1 MREEKIRP
9 RSRRKSGSDQ
19 TDAMAFAVRLLPHP
33 CTPSSR
39 SPFGAG
45 RPNLRAGSLKAPVL
59 PFSHPFS
66 SSRPP
71 TCASSCSTLTN
82 SNKPLLRITC
92 RFSSSTRRMSSLSST
107 PSLAMALAKAFSASL
122 SVRPWAALMIC
133 SACSRVSST
142 RALFPR
148 RTTVTIS
155 LRSWYRSRNEGR
167 GTSRTETSF
176 SSSTGMV
183 STGASRITVVKV
195 DLRSCASSRIPRTTA
210 ALSRKG
216 WKSLSTTSD
225 GSVSLPMAASAS
237 TGSRDCSLTA
247 TVRPAETRRI
257 PRVTDHC
264 NRAFPWVCATSC
276 RMASRRCSSQLTR

>member
-1 MREEKIRP
+1 M
-9 RSRRKSGSDQ
+9 
-19 TDAMAFAVRLLPHP
+19 
-33 CTPSSR
+33 
-39 SPFGAG
+39 GAG
-45 RPNLRAGSLKAPVL
+45 SPNLRAGSLNAPVL
-59 PFSHPFS
+59 PFSQPFS

-71 TCASSCSTLTN
+71 TWASSCSMPTN
-82 SNKPLLRITC
+82 SSKPLLRTTW
-92 RFSSSTRRMSSLSST
+92 RFSSRTRRMSSLSST

-122 SVRPWAALMIC
+122 RVSPCAALMIC
-133 SACSRVSST
+133 SAWSLVSST

-155 LRSWYRSRNEGR
+155 LSSWNRSRNEGR

-183 STGASRITVVKV
+183 STGASRITVVYV
-195 DLRSCASSRIPRTTA
+195 DLRSCASSRIARTTGGA
-210 ALSRKG
+210 SRKG

-225 GSVSLPMAASAS
+225 GSVSFAIAASAS
-237 TGSRDCSLTA
+237 TGSRDCSLMA
-247 TVRPAETRRI
+247 IVRAPDMRRS

-264 NRAFPWVCATSC
+264 RRAFPCVWATSW